1 LFARSQPTATNG
13 VVKNIR
19 MEKIR
24 VAIADDHTIFRRGV
38 VSILRNNEDFDVVYE
53 ASNGQELMDGIPV
66 YNPQV
71 VLMDLNMP
79 VLDGIRATTKI
90 KGVYPDLKIIIIS
103 MHDEDHFVSH
113 LMELGANGYLLKD
126 AHPDEVEKA
135 IYTCHSEDYYY
146 GAFLLRVMHNRLVNK
161 STRKKS
167 ITLNNEVNL
176 SERELEVLEHICEG
190 TTSPQ
195 IADMVSLSVRTVEG
209 HRNRIMEKTGTKN
222 IAGLVAWAVRNGIV

>member
-1 LFARSQPTATNG
+1 
-13 VVKNIR
+13 

-24 VAIADDHTIFRRGV
+24 IAIADDHTIFRRGV
-38 VSILRNNEDFDVVYE
+38 VSILRNNDDFDVVYE
-53 ASNGQELMDGIPV
+53 ASNGQELMDGIPT

-90 KGVYPDLKIIIIS
+90 KAVYPDLKIIIIS

-146 GAFLLRVMHNRLVNK
+146 GAFLLRVMHNRLINK
-161 STRKKS
+161 SSRKKKL
-167 ITLNNEVNL
+167 TLNNEINL
-176 SERELEVLEHICEG
+176 SERELEILEHICEG
-190 TTSPQ
+190 ATSSQ
-195 IADMVSLSVRTVEG
+195 IADIVILSVRTVEG

>member
-1 LFARSQPTATNG
+1 
-13 VVKNIR
+13 

-24 VAIADDHTIFRRGV
+24 VAIADDHTIFRRGL
-38 VSILRNNEDFDVVYE
+38 VSILRNNEDFDIVFE
-53 ASNGQELMDGIPV
+53 AENGQELMDAIPM

-135 IYTCHSEDYYY
+135 IYTCNSEDYYY
-146 GAFLLRVMHNRLVNK
+146 GAFLLRVMHNRLINK
-161 STRKKS
+161 TTRKKT
-167 ITLNNEVNL
+167 ITLSSEINL
-176 SERELEVLEHICEG
+176 TERELEVLEHICEG

-195 IADMVSLSVRTVEG
+195 IAEIVSLSVRTVEG

-222 IAGLVAWAVRNGIV
+222 IAGLVAWAVRNGVV

>member
-1 LFARSQPTATNG
+1 
-13 VVKNIR
+13 

-24 VAIADDHTIFRRGV
+24 VAIADDHTIFRRGL
-38 VSILRNNEDFDVVYE
+38 VSILRNNEDFDIVYE
-53 ASNGQELMDGIPV
+53 AENGQELMDGIAV
-66 YNPQV
+66 HNPQV

-135 IYTCHSEDYYY
+135 IYTCHTEDYYY
-146 GAFLLRVMHNRLVNK
+146 GAFLLRVMHNRLINK
-161 STRKKS
+161 TTRKKS
-167 ITLNNEVNL
+167 ITLSSEINL

-195 IADMVSLSVRTVEG
+195 IAEMVSLSVRTVEG